1 MERSS
6 LNIVGRIHMC
16 IEVKDN
22 ESGKRNCVIE
32 RKPKSF
38 LFRWE
43 QVTLLEQEIISCECA
58 VSEHSIKHTSLLTG
72 YSP

>member
-22 ESGKRNCVIE
+22 ESGKKNELLRGSQRV
-32 RKPKSF
+32 SF
-38 LFRWE
+38 SDGSR
-43 QVTLLEQEIISCECA
+43 
-58 VSEHSIKHTSLLTG
+58 
-72 YSP
+72 

>member
-1 MERSS
+1 MEIFLMPPQREHVMERFL

-22 ESGKRNCVIE
+22 ENGKRNGVIE

-38 LFRWE
+38 LF
-43 QVTLLEQEIISCECA
+43 
-58 VSEHSIKHTSLLTG
+58 
-72 YSP
+72 